1 MFKFQYT
8 RTHLLMSLVDCMN
21 ITIQPSLW
29 VFVHYRQG
37 HMYTTESMADQK
49 LNALVCLILLLADKR
64 TSLISS
70 PTPHLLLLAVQ
81 VTRYSYW
88 GTMLIWVRVPVVI
101 HPVGG

>member
-1 MFKFQYT
+1 
-8 RTHLLMSLVDCMN
+8 
-21 ITIQPSLW
+21 
-29 VFVHYRQG
+29 
-37 HMYTTESMADQK
+37 MYTTESMADQK